1 MDELLTR
8 LHAGEGTWHGTGKS
22 ATGAAF
28 TADLFVARVA
38 GGRGVT
44 LSYQAIDG
52 QGHLIHDELL
62 LVGPHA
68 MGRVAL
74 WTLGSEVDAVLEHR
88 LRRTDGSSMWVFA
101 FGLRDDLEGF
111 RQEVT
116 LGFNRDGSLGIHH
129 GWGLPGQEFRDGSKA
144 TFAPGA
150 SSSGI
155 LA

>member
-1 MDELLTR
+1 MDELLER
-8 LHAGEGTWHGTGKS
+8 LHAGEGTWHGTGKG
-22 ATGAAF
+22 AGGAAF
-28 TADLFVARVA
+28 TADLFVTRVA

-44 LSYQAIDG
+44 LSYQAIDA
-52 QGHLIHDELL
+52 LANVIHDELL

-116 LGFNRDGSLGIHH
+116 IAFNRDESFAIQH
-129 GWGLPGQEFRDGSKA
+129 GYGLPGQEFRDGSRA
-144 TFAPGA
+144 VFRRGTGPGL
-150 SSSGI
+150 